1 MRIVVNHV
9 TRMSSDSRICVAGI
23 DAATFQHVRPVTPA
37 SDLITRTLLREN
49 GGPFGS
55 GALVDL
61 GPVGG
66 CPNPPETEDHEFATV
81 RAKRIEDLSD
91 EAYLELLEQV
101 SDRDVPS
108 AFGPDLVEV
117 RPRKL
122 AVPAGRGSRSL
133 AVLPVINPELRVKF
147 GKLYLKLDPPNT
159 PTDTARSA
167 RQSPL
172 AISQCTEP
180 PSYNLRCGV
189 DQMTCEGHAGHE
201 ARGCARRVRRRR
213 AARGELGP
221 CPGLIVQVAVR
232 ATPLFI
238 DETPGGTAPAATH
251 RRMRRVI
258 SRKRSC

>member
-159 PTDTARSA
+159 PTDLRVTDVRFYEPDHATLKRDVVDDVSA
-167 RQSPL
+167 RMAAGVSVYAMLGLARAMADSDGGSVHWLMANGLCLADRAVSDSP
-172 AISQCTEP
+172 
-180 PSYNLRCGV
+180 
-189 DQMTCEGHAGHE
+189 
-201 ARGCARRVRRRR
+201 
-213 AARGELGP
+213 
-221 CPGLIVQVAVR
+221 
-232 ATPLFI
+232 
-238 DETPGGTAPAATH
+238 
-251 RRMRRVI
+251 
-258 SRKRSC
+258 